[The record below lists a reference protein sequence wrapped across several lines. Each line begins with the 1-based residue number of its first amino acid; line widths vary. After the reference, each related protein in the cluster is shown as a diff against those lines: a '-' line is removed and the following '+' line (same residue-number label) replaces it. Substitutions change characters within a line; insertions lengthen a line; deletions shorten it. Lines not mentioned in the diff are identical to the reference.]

1 MYRKEKGRGKKRN
14 ELFSLFHRVRRGS
27 TAKQKKMLQIFINA
41 HYTFFTSAS
50 DAKMGRLIVI

>member
-1 MYRKEKGRGKKRN
+1 MYRKEKGRGEKRN

-27 TAKQKKMLQIFINA
+27 MAKKKKMLQIFINA
-41 HYTFFTSAS
+41 HCTLFRGPS